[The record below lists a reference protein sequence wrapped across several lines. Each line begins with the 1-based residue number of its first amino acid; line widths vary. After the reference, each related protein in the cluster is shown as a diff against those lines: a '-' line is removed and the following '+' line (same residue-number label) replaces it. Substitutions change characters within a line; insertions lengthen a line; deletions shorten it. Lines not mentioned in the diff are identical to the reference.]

1 MGTLLRDIRHAAR
14 MLIRQPGFAA
24 ATIAVLA
31 LGIGANAAI
40 FSLVNAFLLKPLVID
55 HPEELTGVYSR
66 DRTKP
71 DTYRGFSYPNYLD
84 LRENNPV
91 FTNLMA
97 HNLVMVG
104 LREGDATRRVFA
116 NVVSS
121 NFFDTF
127 GVKLFRG
134 RTFTREE
141 ERPGAGIAVAILSY
155 PLWQKYGADPVLLG
169 KPLRI
174 NGHFYTIVG
183 IAPRGFTG
191 TTALIS
197 PTLYLPLGVYEAVN
211 NGFSGRSR
219 PLAARDTYD
228 LIVVGRLR
236 HGVTAQSADSQLAVV
251 ASRLERAYPAENK
264 SQTFIA
270 RPLSR
275 MSISTNP
282 TTDSELLIPSMLLL
296 AAAGVVLI
304 IASLNVAN
312 MILARGAARRKEIA
326 VRLALGGDRLRIL
339 RQLVTEGLLLALAGG
354 AAGLAVAYWGTTAMV
369 ASLAV
374 LSPIDL
380 VYSGGPDLRVL
391 LATLGFCGLSTLLFS
406 LGPAWSQCRPD
417 IVSGLKQGE
426 YEESDRGKPRRL
438 FSRRNMLVMSQL
450 SLSLVLLTAAGL
462 FVRSSLRV
470 AQVEPGF
477 RMDDGVIAEVDP
489 SLAGYNETRGRQ
501 IYAALLDRLRAVPG
515 VQSASVAATV
525 PFGMISLGRSIQK
538 DADSQTPVAV
548 RYNIVGEDYFK
559 TLGIPILRGRSFL
572 AADSGMT
579 RQVAV
584 LDKLAAE
591 KLWPK
596 GDAVGK
602 NIRMLHEDST
612 NQAEELEVVGVVGA
626 IQENIVGADGPRP
639 HVYVAFGQHYQADMN
654 IHLRAAR
661 SGAQAQAA
669 LLESVRRE
677 IRAVDERLPLIALKT
692 LRGHLESS
700 FDLWIVKTGARM
712 FGIFGAVALLVA
724 MVGLYGVRAY
734 TVARRTREIG
744 IRMALGAGSGAA
756 LRMILREGLV
766 LTAISTGIGLVLSL
780 GVGKILASLLYGVS
794 GVDPAVFLTAPVLLG
809 AVSIVACYVPARRAA
824 RVDPMVALRH
834 E

>member
-1 MGTLLRDIRHAAR
+1 MATLLRDIRHAAR

-55 HPEELTGVYSR
+55 HPEELAGVYSR
-66 DRTKP
+66 DTTKP

-91 FTNLMA
+91 FTSLMA
-97 HNLVMVG
+97 HSMVMIG
-104 LREGDATRRVFA
+104 LRDGDATRRVFA
-116 NVVSS
+116 DVVSS

-127 GVKLFRG
+127 GVNLLRG

-141 ERPGAGIAVAILSY
+141 ERPGAGIAVAIVSY
-155 PLWQKYGADPVLLG
+155 PLWQKSGADPALLG
-169 KPLRI
+169 KQIRI
-174 NGHFYTIVG
+174 NGRFYTVVG

-236 HGVTAQSADSQLAVV
+236 HGLTPQSTDSQLAVV

-264 SQTFIA
+264 NQTFIA

-275 MSISTNP
+275 MSISTSP

-369 ASLAV
+369 SSLAV

-391 LATLGFCGLSTLLFS
+391 LATLGFCGFSTLVFS

-438 FSRRNMLVMSQL
+438 FSRRNLLVMSQL

-515 VQSASVAATV
+515 VQSASLAATV

-538 DADSQTPVAV
+538 DADSGTHVAA
-548 RYNIVGEDYFK
+548 RYNIVGEDYFR

-572 AADSGMT
+572 AADSGAT

-626 IQENIVGADGPRP
+626 IQENIVGADGPQP
-639 HVYVAFGQHYQADMN
+639 HLYVAFGQHYQADMN
-654 IHLRAAR
+654 IHLRAAM
-661 SGAQAQAA
+661 SGPQAQAG

-700 FDLWIVKTGARM
+700 FDLWVVKTGARM
-712 FGIFGAVALLVA
+712 FGIFGVVALLVA